1 MRIVQEALN
10 NVRKHAD
17 ATLVRVHAERQDGHL
32 VLTVSDNGQGFDPA
46 APRIGGYGLQG
57 MTERADLI
65 GATVQVTSAP
75 QDGTTVSVEVPLE
88 REPEP
93 VRGPDA
99 A

>member
-1 MRIVQEALN
+1 MRLWQ
-10 NVRKHAD
+10 
-17 ATLVRVHAERQDGHL
+17 TDGTIGG
-32 VLTVSDNGQGFDPA
+32 TVNLGVEPRSTDWVTDP

-65 GATVQVTSAP
+65 GASVQVTSAP